1 MSQFELLKKFIF
13 QFLHRSSVLLSLTFI
28 IVYLSENGKISST
41 FFAFRKKNTFLKMRH
56 VLDFLLVENF
66 NELDGRK

>member
-41 FFAFRKKNTFLKMRH
+41 FLLLEKKTRF
-56 VLDFLLVENF
+56 
-66 NELDGRK
+66 